1 MTAAVA
7 AAVVLTN
14 PNFGLHLVV
23 IGWQRLKALD
33 SNDDPQVL
41 PLTVNCCYSQSKNR
55 VYVVTFFLVGGDD
68 SRCSDIVAGS

>member
-1 MTAAVA
+1 
-7 AAVVLTN
+7 
-14 PNFGLHLVV
+14 V

-55 VYVVTFFLVGGDD
+55 VYVVTFFLVGGD
-68 SRCSDIVAGS
+68 G

>member
-55 VYVVTFFLVGGDD
+55 VYVVTFFFWLVVMIRG
-68 SRCSDIVAGS
+68 VVT

>member
-1 MTAAVA
+1 VTAAVA
-7 AAVVLTN
+7 AAVVMTN

-55 VYVVTFFLVGGDD
+55 VYVVTFFFWLVVMIRG
-68 SRCSDIVAGS
+68 VVT

>member
-1 MTAAVA
+1 VTAAVAA

-55 VYVVTFFLVGGDD
+55 V
-68 SRCSDIVAGS
+68 